1 MKTFLIASIAVLLVV
16 IAVAA
21 ALLTYR
27 SERERVQEPAQGEVV
42 PKLVIEPQPQSGA
55 EVTTKSVKLFFFR
68 LSVKNP
74 GHVELSS
81 STEEVARQ
89 SNPAAMALLLAR
101 AAVAR
106 SKSLVGPRAG
116 VEQVFLL
123 EDGTAIVDLAR
134 PTAGQLRGS
143 VACELA
149 LLRSIAKSLTANLK
163 EIESVRFILGG
174 QEAETLAGHVSLSA
188 VFR

>member
-101 AAVAR
+101 AAVAK

-123 EDGTAIVDLAR
+123 EDGIAIVNLAR
-134 PTAGQLRGS
+134 QTAGQLRGS
-143 VACELA
+143 VACELG
-149 LLRSIAKSLTANLK
+149 LLRSIARSLTTNL
-163 EIESVRFILGG
+163 EEVESVRFILGG

>member
-55 EVTTKSVKLFFFR
+55 EVTTRSVKVFFFR

-89 SNPAAMALLLAR
+89 SNPAAMALFLAR

-106 SKSLVGPRAG
+106 SRSLVGPRAG

-143 VACELA
+143 VACELS